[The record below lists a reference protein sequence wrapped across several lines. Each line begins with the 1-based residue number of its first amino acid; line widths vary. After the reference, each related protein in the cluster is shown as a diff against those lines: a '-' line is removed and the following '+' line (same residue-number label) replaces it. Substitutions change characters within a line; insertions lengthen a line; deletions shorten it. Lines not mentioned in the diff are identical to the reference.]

1 MSLHRLG
8 TEAVVTCPPT
18 TSVLDIARLMTTRD
32 VGSVVI
38 TDGQRP
44 VGIVT
49 DRDLVLRVLRRRFDA
64 GDVRVE
70 QVMSTPVE
78 TVPDDTDAL
87 AALELMNERHVRRLP
102 LTNDHGEVVGIVT
115 YDDLV
120 RHVGIWAAE
129 ASRAIGEMP
138 LHSGRGVRP
147 APHILQP

>member
-38 TDGQRP
+38 TDGTRP

-49 DRDLVLRVLRRRFDA
+49 DRDLVLRVMRRRFDA
-64 GDVRVE
+64 ADVRVE

-78 TVPDDTDAL
+78 TAPDDTDAL
-87 AALELMNERHVRRLP
+87 AALELMHERRVRRLP
-102 LTNDHGEVVGIVT
+102 LTSEEGEVVGIVT

-120 RHVGIWAAE
+120 RHVGVWAAE
-129 ASRAIGEMP
+129 ATRAISEMP
-138 LHSGRGVRP
+138 LH
-147 APHILQP
+147 APHGARPGQHVVVP